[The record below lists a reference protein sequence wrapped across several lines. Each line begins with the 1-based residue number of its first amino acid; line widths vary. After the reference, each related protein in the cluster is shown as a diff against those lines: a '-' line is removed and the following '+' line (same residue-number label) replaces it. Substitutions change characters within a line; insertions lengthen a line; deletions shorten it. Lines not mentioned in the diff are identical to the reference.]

1 MMTKT
6 NALLVLVSV
15 LALSVGRAASRDA
28 VERGPI
34 RPACKLDALTAA
46 ERKESLELRKA
57 LLAAVS
63 ESKELPDGFAVR
75 IDTARLPFAA
85 LSRWVDLERRC
96 CPFFHFQVDV
106 APDHGPLW
114 LRLTGAEGVKELI
127 QRSLAS

>member
-1 MMTKT
+1 MMTRT
-6 NALLVLVSV
+6 IVLLVLVSV
-15 LALSVGRAASRDA
+15 LAPSVGRAAPGDGSAPR
-28 VERGPI
+28 PI
-34 RPACKLDALTAA
+34 RPACKLDALTST
-46 ERKESLELRKA
+46 ERKESLELRRA

-63 ESKELPDGFAVR
+63 ETKELPDGFAVR
-75 IDTARLPFAA
+75 IDTGRLPFSG

-127 QRSLAS
+127 KASLAS